1 MAVGPDQQCSGGTDA
16 DEGLPWRSAGTPAIA
31 GTADM
36 KRVQRDRGGIGNFG
50 GCGKPA
56 FTGACREQN
65 ETSVVEVDCRILFAL
80 SVNQPKMRCTRA
92 RPPRRPIRRNR
103 GFFDWRAVIDDGV
116 RVVQLA
122 ELLSLREELLALLG
136 DCAAY
141 LLSKGLAPRGFYS
154 GQRARIF
161 EQPARLRHAFGIED
175 ALVTVALRDRF
186 ALSLVG
192 IEQAISR
199 LPTKLCDQFPHKIL
213 TVLNAAV
220 HAEAAMRRE
229 AVRSIAC
236 QEHTPAAPLFSNRL
250 IVLPMQNA
258 DDLNRERRIAC
269 RGSHDLG
276 TPFRRID
283 CRVFTLGGLEVEEP

>member
-16 DEGLPWRSAGTPAIA
+16 DEGLPWRSAGTLAIA
-31 GTADM
+31 GTADV

-65 ETSVVEVDCRILFAL
+65 ETSIVEVDCRKLFAI
-80 SVNQPKMRCTRA
+80 SVYQPKMRCTRA
-92 RPPRRPIRRNR
+92 RTPRRPIRRNR

-136 DCAAY
+136 DCAAD
-141 LLSKGLAPRGFYS
+141 LLSKGLPLRSFYGS
-154 GQRARIF
+154 QCARVF
-161 EQPARLRHAFGIED
+161 EQPTRFRHPLRVEYT
-175 ALVTVALRDRF
+175 LVTIALRDRF
-186 ALSLVG
+186 ALNLIG

-199 LPTKLCDQFPHKIL
+199 LPTKPRDQFPYEIL

-220 HAEAAMRRE
+220 HAEAAMRRK
-229 AVRSIAC
+229 AVRSITR
-236 QEHTPAAPLFSNRL
+236 QEHAPAAPVLSNRL

-258 DDLNRERRIAC
+258 DDLYREIRNTC
-269 RGSHDLG
+269 RGSHDVG
-276 TPFRRID
+276 TAFRLID
-283 CRVFTLGGLEVEEP
+283 CRVFALGGL